1 MSITLYQVL
10 ASAMP
15 WLAALLRT
23 RRPRTRVATEPLD
36 DADLAQR
43 VRLSGEW

>member
-1 MSITLYQVL
+1 MSLIKTLI
-10 ASAMP
+10 A
-15 WLAALLRT
+15 WCRAALSA
-23 RRPRTRVATEPLD
+23 RRRARGPVAGYD